1 MHPEDEKHI
10 DKGSGGGFQED
21 EDQSQDTPPR
31 EEETSK
37 DQSRQQ
43 NPQRDQPDVEHA
55 PPWEEVGRGTR
66 KIPKGAAEVLQHYF
80 DAHQIEMAGEY
91 HSFFSSWKDL
101 AGIDLAAHSK
111 PRDIRNEVLIVEAD
125 HPGWMQMITM
135 KKREILREVR
145 RRFPQIKIRDV
156 RVVLYSGPQRSAEDE
171 LKNEPSASP
180 EAASSRKDKTS
191 GSREKDPAEPQGNKD
206 RVLGSP
212 SRKTQSLPR
221 ETVSNDKEPEESGVD
236 SKDSQ
241 KKRLEEALKKLGQQ
255 LSSLPKNG
263 DK

>member
-1 MHPEDEKHI
+1 MKKDPAEK
-10 DKGSGGGFQED
+10 KGQHR
-21 EDQSQDTPPR
+21 QDD
-31 EEETSK
+31 TSHEK
-37 DQSRQQ
+37 SDLKQ
-43 NPQRDQPDVEHA
+43 A

-66 KIPKGAAEVLQHYF
+66 KIPKGAAEILQHYF

-111 PRDIRNEVLIVEAD
+111 PRDIKNEILIVEAD

-145 RRFPQIKIRDV
+145 RRFPQIRIKDV
-156 RVVLYSGPQRSAEDE
+156 RVVLYSGPQRIAEGGMESQSADWSQRTSEDGTNVGAVDGE
-171 LKNEPSASP
+171 KTARGPEDDPTQKGKTTGRREETPAALEGKKDSAA
-180 EAASSRKDKTS
+180 EVADR
-191 GSREKDPAEPQGNKD
+191 EPQSQPKEGAF
-206 RVLGSP
+206 S
-212 SRKTQSLPR
+212 
-221 ETVSNDKEPEESGVD
+221 EKEPEGSGGE

-241 KKRLEEALKKLGQQ
+241 KKRLEDALRKLGQR

-263 DK
+263 GK

>member
-1 MHPEDEKHI
+1 MHPEDEEHI
-10 DKGSGGGFQED
+10 DKVSGGGFQKD
-21 EDQSQDTPPR
+21 EDR
-31 EEETSK
+31 
-37 DQSRQQ
+37 SRQQ
-43 NPQRDQPDVEHA
+43 NPQHSQPDVKKA

-66 KIPKGAAEVLQHYF
+66 KIPKGAAEILQNYF
-80 DAHQIEMAGEY
+80 DAHQIEAAGEY

-111 PRDIRNEVLIVEAD
+111 PRDIKNEVLIVEAD

-145 RRFPQIKIRDV
+145 RRFPQIRIKDV

-171 LKNEPSASP
+171 LKNEAATHP
-180 EAASSRKDKTS
+180 EEA
-191 GSREKDPAEPQGNKD
+191 PAEPKGKKEPVPKSTD
-206 RVLGSP
+206 RES
-212 SRKTQSLPR
+212 QSLPK
-221 ETVSNDKEPEESGVD
+221 EAVSNDKEPGGSANG

-241 KKRLEEALKKLGQQ
+241 KKRLQEALRKLGHQ

>member
-1 MHPEDEKHI
+1 MHPEDEERI
-10 DKGSGGGFQED
+10 DKGQLRKD
-21 EDQSQDTPPR
+21 DTPH
-31 EEETSK
+31 ENSDLK
-37 DQSRQQ
+37 Q
-43 NPQRDQPDVEHA
+43 A

-111 PRDIRNEVLIVEAD
+111 PRDIKNEVLIVEAD

-145 RRFPQIKIRDV
+145 HRFPQIRIKDV
-156 RVVLYSGPQRSAEDE
+156 RVVLYSGPQRMAEGGMENEADRSPEETPAE
-171 LKNEPSASP
+171 LKG
-180 EAASSRKDKTS
+180 K
-191 GSREKDPAEPQGNKD
+191 KDPAAEVAGREPQSQPKEGTF
-206 RVLGSP
+206 S
-212 SRKTQSLPR
+212 
-221 ETVSNDKEPEESGVD
+221 EKEPEGSGDD

-241 KKRLEEALKKLGQQ
+241 KKRLKEALRKLGQQ